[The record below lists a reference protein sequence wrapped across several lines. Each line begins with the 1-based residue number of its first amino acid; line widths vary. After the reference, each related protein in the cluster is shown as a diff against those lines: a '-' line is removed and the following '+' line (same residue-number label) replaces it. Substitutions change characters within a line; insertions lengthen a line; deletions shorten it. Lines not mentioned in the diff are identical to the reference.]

1 MVKDLRKAVKMT
13 SEEFRSKAHEFVDWM
28 ADYLGSVEEYPVK
41 AKVKPGEIYNSLPEN
56 PPEQGEDMDAIFK
69 DFQDIIMPGITHWQ
83 SPNFFAYF
91 PANSSFPSVLAEML
105 TATLGTQCMI
115 WETSPAAAELEE
127 KVMNWLIEMLGLPA
141 GFEGVIQDTASTAT
155 LAALLTAREKM
166 TELRINEKGFNPDDK
181 FRVYCSSE
189 THSSIEKSVKIAG
202 IGRENLVK
210 IEVDESF
217 SLRSELLRKSIESD
231 IEKGFKPLCIIATIG
246 TTGTTSSD
254 PLEEIAQISKDF
266 KLWLHVDAAL
276 AGSALLLPE
285 YRWMMKGI
293 EQVDSFVFNPHK
305 WLFTNF
311 DCSAYFVR
319 DPEMLI
325 KTFEILPEYLKTKT
339 RGQVNDYRDWGIP
352 LGRRFRALKLW
363 FVIRSYGVNGL
374 QEKLR
379 YHLNLTKNLA
389 TIIDDHP
396 NFERLAP
403 VPLNTICFRYHPPG
417 IHDPEELDALNET
430 LLHTINQSGKAY
442 FTHTKINNKYTIRFV
457 IGQTN
462 VLEKHIHEAWKRIVE
477 TSERIKTK

>member
-1 MVKDLRKAVKMT
+1 MT
-13 SEEFRSKAHEFVDWM
+13 SEEFRNIAHEFVDWM
-28 ADYLGSVEEYPVK
+28 ADYLKSVEEYPVK
-41 AKVKPGEIYNSLPEN
+41 SKVKPGEIYKSLPAD
-56 PPEQGEDMDAIFK
+56 PPKEGEAMNEIFK
-69 DFQDIIMPGITHWQ
+69 DFQKLVMPGITHWQ

-91 PANSSFPSVLAEML
+91 PANSSYPSILAEML

-127 KVMNWLIEMLGLPA
+127 KVMNWLIQMLGLPPE
-141 GFEGVIQDTASTAT
+141 FEGVIQDTASTAT
-155 LAALLTAREKM
+155 LAALLTAREKA
-166 TELRINEKGFNPDDK
+166 TQLRINEKGFKTDDK
-181 FRVYCSSE
+181 FRIYCSTE

-202 IGRENLVK
+202 FGRENLVK
-210 IEVDESF
+210 IEVDENF
-217 SLRSELLRKSIESD
+217 SLRPDLLRKSIEKD
-231 IEKGFKPLCIIATIG
+231 IEQGFQPLCIMVTLG

-254 PLEEIAQISKDF
+254 PLEEIAQISKEFD
-266 KLWLHVDAAL
+266 LWLHVDAAL

-285 YRWMMKGI
+285 YRWMIKGI

-363 FVIRSYGVNGL
+363 FVIRSYGVSGL

-379 YHLNLTKNLA
+379 FHLKLVQDLA
-389 TIIDDHP
+389 DTIDNDD

-403 VPLNTICFRYHPPG
+403 VPLNTICFRYHPAN
-417 IHDPEELDALNET
+417 INDPEKLDSINEK
-430 LLHTINQSGKAY
+430 LLHELNQSGKVY
-442 FTHTKINNKYTIRFV
+442 LTHTRLNSRYAIRFV
-457 IGQTN
+457 VGQTN
-462 VLEKHIHEAWKRIVE
+462 VTEQHITAAWNRIVE
-477 TSERIKTK
+477 TSGKLEI